1 MITKPL
7 NALSPLD
14 GRYSASVGELS
25 SFFSEFAL
33 QRCRVMVEIEWLIFL
48 CNELKLGRTKKLN
61 SSQVRVLRAL
71 YENFSEKDGMRIKTI
86 EKTTNHD
93 VKAVEYFLRE
103 KLQTHAVKGYSPWIH
118 FACTSEDIN
127 NLSYAM
133 MIRDAV
139 KGPVAKAFQE
149 IVGVLDAFA
158 NQHNHVAMLSH
169 THGQPA
175 SPTTV
180 GKEVANVVARLE
192 RQSDLFDDSII
203 FLGKMNGAVGN
214 YNAHVVAYPEVDWIK
229 ATQKFISALGLTP
242 NMYTTQIEPHDW
254 NAELFDLL
262 RRVNVILTDFC
273 RDVWMYIGMGY
284 FRQKVKKG
292 EVGSSTM
299 PHKVNPIDF
308 ENAEGNFGLANALF
322 GHFSEK
328 LPVSRMQRDLTD
340 STVMRNVGVAFGYTL
355 LGFKSLLRGLS
366 KVEVNADVLAADL
379 NAHWEVLAEPVQT
392 VLRKYGV
399 KDAYELLKEMTRG
412 REFGRDDYITFVK
425 KLPIPEKERAE
436 LEKLTPA
443 TYTGLALKLTA

>member
-1 MITKPL
+1 MSQLT
-7 NALSPLD
+7 ALSPLD
-14 GRYSASVGELS
+14 GRYADKVSELS
-25 SFFSEFAL
+25 GFFSELAL
-33 QRCRVMVEIEWLIFL
+33 QKYRVKVEVEWLIFL
-48 CNELKLGRTKKLN
+48 CNELKLSGTKKL
-61 SSQVRVLRAL
+61 SVAQVKTMRGL
-71 YENFSEKDGMRIKTI
+71 YEKFSEKDGQQIKNI

-103 KLQTHAVKGYSPWIH
+103 KLEKSGVKGHESFIH

-133 MIRDAV
+133 MIQDAV
-139 KGPVAKAFQE
+139 KGPIRDSFNELFATLE
-149 IVGVLDAFA
+149 DFA
-158 NQHNHVAMLSH
+158 NEHKNVSMMGH

-180 GKEVANVVARLE
+180 GKEVMNVCARLE
-192 RQSDLFDDSII
+192 RQTDIFEDSIV

-214 YNAHVVAYPEVDWIK
+214 YNAHVVAFPEVDWVK
-229 ATQKFISALGLTP
+229 ATQKFISGLGLTP

-254 NAELFDLL
+254 NAELFDLV
-262 RRVNVILTDFC
+262 RRVNVILTDFS
-273 RDVWMYIGMGY
+273 RDMWTYIGMGY
-284 FRQKVKKG
+284 FKQKVKKG

-322 GHFSEK
+322 GHFSKK

-355 LGFKSLLRGLS
+355 LGFKSLLKGMS
-366 KVEVNADVLAADL
+366 KVEVSKEVLSAELDS
-379 NAHWEVLAEPVQT
+379 HWEILGEPVQM

-399 KDAYELLKEMTRG
+399 KNAYELLKEMTRG
-412 REFGRDDYITFVK
+412 KDFCRADYVKFVGS
-425 KLPIPEKERAE
+425 LPIPPKERAK

-443 TYTGLALKLTA
+443 SYVGLAVKLV

>member
-1 MITKPL
+1 MSQLT
-7 NALSPLD
+7 ALSPLD
-14 GRYSASVGELS
+14 GRYADKVSELS
-25 SFFSEFAL
+25 EFFSELAL
-33 QRCRVMVEIEWLIFL
+33 QKYRVKVEVEWLIFL
-48 CNELKLGRTKKLN
+48 CNELKLSGTKKM
-61 SSQVRVLRAL
+61 SAAQVKVARSL
-71 YENFSEKDGMRIKTI
+71 YEKFSEKDGQQIKDI

-103 KLQTHAVKGYSPWIH
+103 KLEKGGVKGYESWIH

-133 MIRDAV
+133 MMQDAV
-139 KGPVAKAFQE
+139 KGPIRNSYNE
-149 IVGVLDAFA
+149 LFA
-158 NQHNHVAMLSH
+158 TLEDFAQTHKSVSMMGH

-180 GKEVANVVARLE
+180 GKEVMNVVARLE
-192 RQSDLFDDSII
+192 RQTDLFEDSIV

-214 YNAHVVAYPEVDWIK
+214 YNAHVVAFPEVDWIK
-229 ATQKFISALGLTP
+229 AGQKFIAGLGLTP

-254 NAELFDLL
+254 NAELFDLIQ
-262 RRVNVILTDFC
+262 RVNVILTDFS
-273 RDVWMYIGMGY
+273 RDMWMYIGMGY
-284 FRQKVKKG
+284 FKQKVKKG

-308 ENAEGNFGLANALF
+308 ENAEGNFGLANALL

-328 LPVSRMQRDLTD
+328 LPISRMQRDLTD

-355 LGFKSLLRGLS
+355 IGFKSLLKGMS
-366 KVEVNADVLAADL
+366 KVEVNAGVLADDL
-379 NAHWEVLAEPVQT
+379 DKHWEILGEPVQT

-399 KDAYELLKEMTRG
+399 KNAYELLKEMTRG
-412 REFGRDDYITFVK
+412 RDFGRDDYVKFVGG
-425 KLPIPEKERAE
+425 LPIPSKEKAK

-443 TYTGLALKLTA
+443 TYVGLAVKLV

>member
-1 MITKPL
+1 MSQLT
-7 NALSPLD
+7 ALSPLD
-14 GRYSASVGELS
+14 GRYADKVSELS
-25 SFFSEFAL
+25 AFFSELAL
-33 QRCRVMVEIEWLIFL
+33 QKYRTKVEVEWLIFI
-48 CNELKLGRTKKLN
+48 CNTLKLKGSKKL
-61 SSQVRVLRAL
+61 SAAQVKSLRDV
-71 YENFSEKDGMRIKTI
+71 YGKFSEKDGQKIKDI

-103 KLQTHAVKGYSPWIH
+103 KLVSLKITGYESFLH

-133 MIRDAV
+133 MTHDAV
-139 KGPVAKAFQE
+139 DSAIAPNLRELVACLE
-149 IVGVLDAFA
+149 AFA
-158 NQHNHVAMLSH
+158 HTHKNVSMLGH

-180 GKEVANVVARLE
+180 GKEIMNVLARLE
-192 RQSDLFDDSII
+192 RQTDIYEDSIV

-214 YNAHVVAYPEVDWIK
+214 YNAHVVAYPDVDWVK
-229 ATQKFISALGLTP
+229 ATQKFISGLGLTA
-242 NMYTTQIEPHDW
+242 NMHTTQIEPHDW
-254 NAELFDLL
+254 NAELFDLT
-262 RRVNVILTDFC
+262 RRINVILTDFS
-273 RDVWMYIGMGY
+273 RDMWMYIGMGY
-284 FRQKVKKG
+284 FTQKLKAG

-340 STVMRNVGVAFGYTL
+340 STVMRNVGLAFGYTL
-355 LGFKSLLRGLS
+355 LGFKSLLRGIS
-366 KVEVNADVLAADL
+366 KVEVNKVALAADL
-379 NAHWEVLAEPVQT
+379 DSHWEILGEPVQT

-399 KDAYELLKEMTRG
+399 KNAYELLKDMTRG
-412 REFGRDDYITFVK
+412 KEFTRADYVKFVAG
-425 KLPIPEKERAE
+425 LPIPPAEKAK

-443 TYTGLALKLTA
+443 TYIGVAVKLVA

>member
-299 PHKVNPIDF
+299 PHKVNQIDF